1 LNTNGVPFGGAPP
14 ALPGAI
20 DIQALTGLNKIMPK
34 VNVVTLF
41 KMHAVV

>member
-1 LNTNGVPFGGAPP
+1 MFLLEGIHQPP

-34 VNVVTLF
+34 VN
-41 KMHAVV
+41 AVALPKTP